1 MKHTITVTGKGKTET
16 VKTLRKNY
24 VVHDSRYVYVKFEKH
39 NPLPEILSELLKSGK
54 IEITK
59 DVEPLQL
66 NPISA
71 IETLKNNWR
80 NTQCSKLE
88 KIYNLRT
95 GSAGWAGGKNSFR
108 CELTSEAAP
117 RISVSSY
124 REWSSN
130 GKWSGNSYSFTLH
143 TKPSWKL
150 EKIEGVFTVIDTK
163 NPGHVWWFAQGRGME
178 VNPIEG
184 YLYKGVHVQAK
195 NFESAVKKVTA
206 QRNKL
211 AQQLRAKRYT
221 AQHRDELAKST
232 WITFTD
238 SLKAGNCE
246 SGTRSFQN
254 AFQKFI
260 AAAGEVGAVRADWLM
275 EVASKIGQINRVERV
290 VNYKLATR

>member
-24 VVHDSRYVYVKFEKH
+24 VVHDSRYVYLQFGKH
-39 NPLPEILSELLKSGK
+39 NPLPETLSELLKSGK
-54 IEITK
+54 IKITR
-59 DVEPLQL
+59 DVEPLPL
-66 NPISA
+66 NPISPIMA
-71 IETLKNNWR
+71 LKNKWQSA
-80 NTQCSKLE
+80 QCTKLE
-88 KIYNLRT
+88 KIYCLRT
-95 GSAGWAGGKNSFR
+95 GSASWAGGDNGFR

-117 RISVSSY
+117 SLSVSSY
-124 REWSSN
+124 REWSRN

-150 EKIEGVFTVIDTK
+150 EKIEGVITVIDTK
-163 NPGHVWWFAQGRGME
+163 NTGHVWWFVQGRGME
-178 VNPIEG
+178 VKIVDG

-195 NFESAVKKVTA
+195 NFESAVKKVTV

-211 AQQLRAKRYT
+211 AQQLRTKRYT

-246 SGTRSFQN
+246 YGTRSFQRS
-254 AFQKFI
+254 FQKFI
-260 AAAGEVGAVRADWLM
+260 SAAGEVGAVRADWLL